1 MSEVEKEEKDDE
13 DEMSPVEVA
22 RELREENRE
31 IYEKLADE

>member
-1 MSEVEKEEKDDE
+1 MSEVEKEERDDE
-13 DEMSPVEVA
+13 DEESPVEVA